1 MSTSDFDHT
10 FPALIALLQSQ
21 NPDERFDAAAD
32 LAKMAQYADPAKME
46 QYAEAAVPSLIPLL
60 ESDVD
65 DDRAVATY
73 ALSDICGYSR
83 ETAQYAQDAV
93 PSLIPLL
100 SDDTRVEFEQGD
112 YPISLLATGVLASIG
127 PNAQLAI
134 PALVDKLE
142 NYRNYFWAG
151 RETARALTE
160 IVSSNPA
167 EQLQI
172 LTSGDDKSRIGVAF
186 AVGVKESI
194 DLTVTNKL
202 LEIVEN
208 QQEDIELR
216 TTAAVSLMLWKQNME
231 QFYAQNNLTSI
242 AEEWEKC
249 PCRYSEVTGGQE
261 VTEGQLYFNPVARE
275 CTPFS
280 GIGDGLGKI
289 KEKVRDIRNGK

>member
-1 MSTSDFDHT
+1 MVTSDFDHT
-10 FPALIALLQSQ
+10 LPELIALLQSQ
-21 NPDERFDAAAD
+21 NPDERFHAAAALCD
-32 LAKMAQYADPAKME
+32 IGQDAKD
-46 QYAEAAVPSLIPLL
+46 AVPSLIPLL

-73 ALSDICGYSR
+73 ALSCICGYSKV
-83 ETAQYAQDAV
+83 TAQDAKDAV
-93 PSLIPLL
+93 PYLIQLL
-100 SDDTRVEFEQGD
+100 SDDTLVEFEQGD
-112 YPISLLATGVLASIG
+112 YPISLLATGVLANIG
-127 PNAQLAI
+127 SNAQLAI

-142 NYRNYFWAG
+142 NYRRNFWAG

-172 LTSGDDKSRIGVAF
+172 LTSGDNKSRIGVSF
-186 AVGVKESI
+186 TVGVKRSI
-194 DLTVTNKL
+194 DPTVINKL

-216 TTAAVSLMLWKQNME
+216 TTASVSLMLWKQNME

-249 PCRYSEVTGGQE
+249 PCRYLEVIEGQE
-261 VTEGQLYFNPVARE
+261 VKEGQLYFNPVARK
-275 CTPFS
+275 CTGFS
-280 GIGDGLGKI
+280 GKGDGLGKI
-289 KEKVRDIRNGK
+289 KEKVRDIRNSRQA